1 MELKIPRLSSCWD
14 LLPWLLEFFGQR
26 VTLSISWWGL
36 MDLDPSLVLGLGS
49 FGRILLAYWLGGTIS
64 PLEFFD

>member
-1 MELKIPRLSSCWD
+1 
-14 LLPWLLEFFGQR
+14 
-26 VTLSISWWGL
+26 

-64 PLEFFD
+64 PLEFFY